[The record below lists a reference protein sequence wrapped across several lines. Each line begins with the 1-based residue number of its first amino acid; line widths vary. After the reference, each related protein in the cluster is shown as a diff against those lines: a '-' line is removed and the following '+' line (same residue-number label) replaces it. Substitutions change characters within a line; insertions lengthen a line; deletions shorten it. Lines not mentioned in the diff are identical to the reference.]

1 LDREA
6 MDGLVRFLLDRIS
19 DDERR
24 WRRRAKAGE
33 DDAEQAER
41 WLAECAAKREII
53 GIMQRM
59 IILRDQPME
68 RQVRDGAEEVLRRFA
83 AVYEDHA
90 GYRSQWRPKPGRV
103 LL

>member
-1 LDREA
+1 

-24 WRRRAKAGE
+24 WRRRAKANE
-33 DDAEQAER
+33 DDAAEAMH
-41 WLAECAAKREII
+41 WLADCAAKREII

-68 RQVRDGAEEVLRRFA
+68 RQVRDAAEEVLRRLA
-83 AVYEDHA
+83 ALYEDHVA
-90 GYRSQWRPKPGRV
+90 YRSQWRPRSGRV
-103 LL
+103 LI

>member
-1 LDREA
+1 

-24 WRRRAKAGE
+24 WRRRAKVTEEDAAEAG
-33 DDAEQAER
+33 R

-68 RQVRDGAEEVLRRFA
+68 RQVRDAAEEVLRRLA
-83 AVYEDHA
+83 ALYEHHPS
-90 GYRSQWRPKPGRV
+90 YRSQWRPKPGRV
-103 LL
+103 LI